1 MNELQIQI
9 DGMTCSA
16 CSARIEK
23 ALLRMEGMRQAAV
36 SLATSTAGV
45 RWEGDGIRGE
55 QIVDRIR
62 TLGYGAA
69 ILARDKPPSHTDEA
83 ASYRRRFWITTA
95 LSLPL
100 LVAMAAHVFG
110 MPGSAVP
117 GGLLNALLHPL
128 MQLALGSVLLS
139 YAGYPF
145 YRGAYHALKQ
155 GFPNMD
161 VLIAL
166 STSIAYLYSQYQV
179 FRSGSAHMLY
189 FDSIAMVLVAVT
201 LGKWLEAIAKGNALR
216 SLESL
221 SGLQPGTASVV
232 RDGRAETVLSGELRP
247 GDLAAVGPLDWVPA
261 DGAIE
266 EGTVEVDES
275 LLTGE
280 SAVTV
285 RHPGE
290 RLYAGTRLVGGSAR
304 LRIERSGT
312 LTRLAKMI
320 SLVEAAQLSKPQ
332 IARRVDRIAAYFV
345 PGILLLAIVTFIVH
359 MRTATTGEAVGIA
372 MAVLLTACPCA
383 LGLATPISV
392 LIASGMA
399 LKAGI
404 VIKDAGLLET
414 LSRADAFLFDKSGTL
429 TYGRPAVSGI
439 EGDWPPE
446 QLLRLAASLE
456 SMSAHPFAQ
465 AIVRE
470 AGVREL
476 RPAPVERFVERPGM
490 GVAGTVEGMRVVVGS
505 AAWLEAYGIR
515 RFDPIIDPMID
526 PMTAG
531 KGEAA
536 GDSVVHIGI
545 NGRRAGLIRLHEQL
559 REDAGRTVRALSA
572 HGEVWM
578 ATGDRERAAARIGAL
593 AGIRRVRAGLLPE
606 QKLNLLRE
614 VRAGKGRAGKRR
626 VVMIGDGANDSAAL
640 AAADV
645 GIAMASGHAAALET
659 GDIVIVGGRLS
670 QVAEVHALAGRTM
683 RNIRQNLLLALV
695 YNAAMIPLAAAG
707 LLDPRLACIGMAL
720 SSLLVVGNAV
730 RLRRTAFGRRTGR
743 P

>member
-1 MNELQIQI
+1 M
-9 DGMTCSA
+9 
-16 CSARIEK
+16 
-23 ALLRMEGMRQAAV
+23 
-36 SLATSTAGV
+36 
-45 RWEGDGIRGE
+45 
-55 QIVDRIR
+55 
-62 TLGYGAA
+62 
-69 ILARDKPPSHTDEA
+69 
-83 ASYRRRFWITTA
+83 
-95 LSLPL
+95 
-100 LVAMAAHVFG
+100 
-110 MPGSAVP
+110 
-117 GGLLNALLHPL
+117 
-128 MQLALGSVLLS
+128 
-139 YAGYPF
+139 
-145 YRGAYHALKQ
+145 
-155 GFPNMD
+155 
-161 VLIAL
+161 
-166 STSIAYLYSQYQV
+166 
-179 FRSGSAHMLY
+179 
-189 FDSIAMVLVAVT
+189 
-201 LGKWLEAIAKGNALR
+201 
-216 SLESL
+216 
-221 SGLQPGTASVV
+221 
-232 RDGRAETVLSGELRP
+232 
-247 GDLAAVGPLDWVPA
+247 
-261 DGAIE
+261 
-266 EGTVEVDES
+266 
-275 LLTGE
+275 
-280 SAVTV
+280 
-285 RHPGE
+285 
-290 RLYAGTRLVGGSAR
+290 YAGTRLVGGSAR